1 MKHEI
6 IINNYQKGS
15 CLRMTPTHKIVSI
28 EKIDNRHHKV
38 IYEDLTKSDVCLIE
52 KAFAKKLKEC

>member
-15 CLRMTPTHKIVSI
+15 SLKMTPTHKIVSI
-28 EKIDNRHHKV
+28 EKIDSRHHKV
-38 IYEDLTKSDVCLIE
+38 TYEDLTKSDICLIE